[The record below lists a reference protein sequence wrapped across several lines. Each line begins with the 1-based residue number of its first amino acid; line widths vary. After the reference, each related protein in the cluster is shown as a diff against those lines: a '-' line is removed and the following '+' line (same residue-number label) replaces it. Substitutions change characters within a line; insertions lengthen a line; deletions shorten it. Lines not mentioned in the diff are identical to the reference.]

1 MSFIDRVVVEV
12 RSGKGGDGAIAFL
25 HEKYIAKG
33 GPSGGNGGRGG
44 SIILRANSK
53 VTTLQNYR
61 YSKVISAE
69 DGGKGENKNKYGRS
83 ASDVVAELPV
93 GTVII
98 EESTGQILYDLRK
111 DGDEFVVAKGGRGG
125 RGNAC
130 FKSSRNRA
138 PKVAENGLPGVTKR
152 IVLELKLL
160 ADCGIVGLPNAG
172 KSTFLSVV
180 TRANPEIADYP
191 FTTIVPNLGVA
202 ESKDG
207 RSFVIADLPG
217 LIEGAAEG
225 KGLGL
230 RFLRHVERCKVLMH
244 FISMEEGQDQYQNYL
259 IIEDELKKYGSN
271 LAKKPKIFVATKM
284 DEEGASERLE
294 EFKKKSGINDI
305 ISISCIM
312 ENNIDLLLYKIADL
326 IDEESSKVE
335 EVEEVEYKVYDATET
350 MDKEIFNIRRVKSNT
365 YQIYGESVERTFS
378 LINISTD
385 EGMMKLISYLRK
397 IGVDDKL
404 HEMGAK
410 DGDIVTLCDFEFEYF
425 E

>member
-1 MSFIDRVVVEV
+1 MPI
-12 RSGKGGDGAIAFL
+12 
-25 HEKYIAKG
+25 
-33 GPSGGNGGRGG
+33 
-44 SIILRANSK
+44 
-53 VTTLQNYR
+53 
-61 YSKVISAE
+61 
-69 DGGKGENKNKYGRS
+69 
-83 ASDVVAELPV
+83 
-93 GTVII
+93 
-98 EESTGQILYDLRK
+98 
-111 DGDEFVVAKGGRGG
+111 
-125 RGNAC
+125 
-130 FKSSRNRA
+130 
-138 PKVAENGLPGVTKR
+138 
-152 IVLELKLL
+152 
-160 ADCGIVGLPNAG
+160 
-172 KSTFLSVV
+172 
-180 TRANPEIADYP
+180 YP

-284 DEEGASERLE
+284 DEEGADERLE